1 MFQADESGCEAD
13 MAEGGQE
20 DDSGDVTT
28 MSPHKLDA
36 GDAPLNLKSEVSR
49 FKIPAKKIFFLSLN
63 AFFFF
68 FRLLLLLLSSSSF
81 FYSSRIAIVVILCK
95 SLQKRKTFTCSI
107 FSNDFI

>member
-49 FKIPAKKIFFLSLN
+49 FKIPAKNIRN
-63 AFFFF
+63 V
-68 FRLLLLLLSSSSF
+68 SSGPETAPAARCSS
-81 FYSSRIAIVVILCK
+81 IDGL
-95 SLQKRKTFTCSI
+95 
-107 FSNDFI
+107 